1 MRFTSKG
8 LHCPG
13 MMQPHHH
20 RVTYLVTGCA
30 GFIGSTLVDR
40 LLVNGHPVVGVDCL
54 TPTYEVAVKE
64 RNLTGAI
71 EHPGFSMRRDD
82 LAVSDLEPLLDGVD
96 AVFHLAGQPGV
107 QTSWGTGFA
116 DHLERNVLATQRL
129 MEACLATGVR
139 RVVLAST
146 SSVYGAVDGATT
158 EDAPPLPLSPYGLS
172 KLSIEYLGALYGARG
187 LDVVPLRFFTVY
199 GPRQRPDMAFHRMVE
214 AALGGPAF
222 PLRGDGSQRRSF
234 TFVDDVVDAVV
245 RIAMEP
251 GASGTVFNV
260 GSSIATPLIDVVDLV
275 GRLVGHPV
283 PVEYHER
290 LPGDPDL
297 THACVDRLRDAIGWV
312 PTTTLE
318 DGLAEQVAYHRATR
332 SLRGSTI
339 FGSDFPLSDS
349 VMV

>member
-1 MRFTSKG
+1 MLR
-8 LHCPG
+8 
-13 MMQPHHH
+13 
-20 RVTYLVTGCA
+20 
-30 GFIGSTLVDR
+30 I
-40 LLVNGHPVVGVDCL
+40 LLVNDDGID
-54 TPTYEVAVKE
+54 A
-64 RNLTGAI
+64 
-71 EHPGFSMRRDD
+71 PG
-82 LAVSDLEPLLDGVD
+82 LA
-96 AVFHLAGQPGV
+96 A
-107 QTSWGTGFA
+107 
-116 DHLERNVLATQRL
+116 
-129 MEACLATGVR
+129 MEASLATGVR
-139 RVVLAST
+139 RLVLASS

-158 EDAPPLPLSPYGLS
+158 EEVPPRPLSPYGLS
-172 KLSIEYLGALYGARG
+172 KLSTEYLGALYGTRG

-251 GASGTVFNV
+251 GASGTVLNV
-260 GSSIATPLIDVVDLV
+260 GSSIATPLIDVVGLV

-290 LPGDPDL
+290 PPGDPDL
-297 THACVDRLRDAIGWV
+297 THACVDRLRDVIGWV

-332 SLRGSTI
+332 SLKGPTI
-339 FGSDFPLSDS
+339 SGSDFLLSGS
-349 VMV
+349 MAT